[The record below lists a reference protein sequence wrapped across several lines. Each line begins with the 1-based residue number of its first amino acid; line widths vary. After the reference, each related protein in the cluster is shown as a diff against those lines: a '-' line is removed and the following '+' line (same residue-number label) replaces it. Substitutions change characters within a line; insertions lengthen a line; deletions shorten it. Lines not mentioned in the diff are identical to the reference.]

1 VLTEIGIRTYRERKE
16 AYSKALEREVAQSK
30 QREAVLRR
38 ENERLQE
45 TIQSLVGKLEQLGVD
60 GTNDVVMSTEKQSAS
75 PGTETMADNMSSP
88 APPLTRL
95 GDVDPVAL
103 GVDFVLA

>member
-1 VLTEIGIRTYRERKE
+1 MLTEIGIRTYRERKE

-60 GTNDVVMSTEKQSAS
+60 GPDDVTMSTWKASAS

-88 APPLTRL
+88 APPLARL